1 MSSAELWLFILTTL
15 TSTLAGIC
23 AMGGGMILV
32 LLLPLFVSPAAIV
45 PVHAVTQLASNGSRL
60 AFNLSATCWSLIPLY
75 LLGSIVGVT
84 VFSLLLVQLDT
95 RLIPLFIACYL
106 LLSLWS
112 ERVDRLMSRFEN
124 FFVVGALQS
133 GLGLLVGAPGPL
145 AVTLL
150 YKKLADKEAVIATAS
165 LFMLIGN
172 ICKITVFVVIGFRF
186 SEYASVLLSTVLG
199 ATLGSWLGTRLRAHI
214 PAQLFFPLIKGLL
227 TLMALWILFRS
238 LYQYLN

>member
-32 LLLPLFVSPAAIV
+32 LLLPLFVAPGAIV

-60 AFNLSATCWSLIPLY
+60 AFNLRATCWQLIPAY
-75 LLGSIVGVT
+75 VTGSVLGVSL
-84 VFSLLLVQLDT
+84 FSLFLVQLDT
-95 RLIPLFIACYL
+95 RLIPLFIASYL

-112 ERVDRLMSRFEN
+112 ARINQLLSRVEN
-124 FFVVGALQS
+124 FFVIGALQS

-150 YKKLADKEAVIATAS
+150 YKRLSDKDAVIATAS

-186 SEYASVLLSTVLG
+186 SDYASVLISTVLG
-199 ATLGSWLGTRLRAHI
+199 ATLGSWLGTRLRAYI

>member
-32 LLLPLFVSPAAIV
+32 LLLPLFVTPGAIV

-84 VFSLLLVQLDT
+84 VFSLFLVQLDT

-112 ERVDRLMSRFEN
+112 VRVDRLMSRFEN
-124 FFVVGALQS
+124 FFIIGALQS

-150 YKKLADKEAVIATAS
+150 YKRLSDKNAVIATAS

-172 ICKITVFVVIGFRF
+172 ICKISVFVVIGFRF